1 MSQDLVSINDSNWRW
16 TIDENLKIYIP
27 DESNLGKSLQQF
39 IQLYSTRSRA
49 DRDYWLLDVSSWK
62 SVNDVT
68 EELRELPLDLDDDLF
83 LYSKQQ
89 KDGATISIWEYYEI
103 HPSIPRKLLEYGQWT
118 SGGLS
123 LNKEAK
129 WNRRRDLEVG
139 KVGTSLCNYKFIF
152 K

>member
-27 DESNLGKSLQQF
+27 DESNLGKSLEQF
-39 IQLYSTRSRA
+39 VQLYSTRSRA
-49 DRDYWLLDVSSWK
+49 DREYWLLDVSSWQ

-68 EELRELPLDLDDDLF
+68 KELRDLPLDLDDDLF
-83 LYSKQQ
+83 LFSKL
-89 KDGATISIWEYYEI
+89 KDGSSISIWEFYEI

-123 LNKEAK
+123 LNKEKK
-129 WNRRRDLEVG
+129 WNRRRDLEV
-139 KVGTSLCNYKFIF
+139 SRYPSCFLLLEIQ
-152 K
+152 

>member
-27 DESNLGKSLQQF
+27 DETNLEKSLEQF
-39 IQLYSTRSRA
+39 VQLYSTRSRA
-49 DRDYWLLDVSSWK
+49 DREYWLLDVSSWQ

-68 EELRELPLDLDDDLF
+68 EELRDLPLDLDDDLF
-83 LYSKQQ
+83 LFSKL
-89 KDGATISIWEYYEI
+89 KDGSAISIWEFYEI

-123 LNKEAK
+123 LNKEKK
-129 WNRRRDLEVG
+129 WNRRRDLEVCMYPSCFLLLEIQ
-139 KVGTSLCNYKFIF
+139 SL
-152 K
+152 

>member
-27 DESNLGKSLQQF
+27 DESNLEKSLEQF
-39 IQLYSTRSRA
+39 VQLYSTRSRA
-49 DRDYWLLDVSSWK
+49 DREYWLLDVSSWQ

-68 EELRELPLDLDDDLF
+68 EELRDLPLDLDDDLF
-83 LYSKQQ
+83 LFSKL
-89 KDGATISIWEYYEI
+89 KDGSAISIWEFYEI
-103 HPSIPRKLLEYGQWT
+103 LPSIPRKLLEYGQWT

-123 LNKEAK
+123 LNKEKK

-139 KVGTSLCNYKFIF
+139 TQVFLLLEIQ
-152 K
+152 

>member
-27 DESNLGKSLQQF
+27 DESNLEKSLEQF
-39 IQLYSTRSRA
+39 VQLYSTRSRA
-49 DRDYWLLDVSSWK
+49 DREYWLLDVSSWQ

-68 EELRELPLDLDDDLF
+68 EELRDLPLDLDDDLF
-83 LYSKQQ
+83 IFSKL
-89 KDGATISIWEYYEI
+89 KDGSAISIWEFYEI

-118 SGGLS
+118 SDGLS

-129 WNRRRDLEVG
+129 WTRRRDLEVG
-139 KVGTSLCNYKFIF
+139 T
-152 K
+152 

>member
-27 DESNLGKSLQQF
+27 DESNLEKSLEQF
-39 IQLYSTRSRA
+39 VQLYSTRSRA
-49 DRDYWLLDVSSWK
+49 DREYWLLDVSSWQ

-68 EELRELPLDLDDDLF
+68 KELRDLPLDLDDDLF
-83 LYSKQQ
+83 LFSKL
-89 KDGATISIWEYYEI
+89 KDGSAISIWEFYEI

-123 LNKEAK
+123 LNKEKK

-139 KVGTSLCNYKFIF
+139 TQVCLLLEMQ
-152 K
+152 

>member
-27 DESNLGKSLQQF
+27 DESNLEKSLEQF
-39 IQLYSTRSRA
+39 VQLYSTRSRA
-49 DRDYWLLDVSSWK
+49 DREYWLLDVSSWQ

-68 EELRELPLDLDDDLF
+68 EELRDLPLDLDDDLF
-83 LYSKQQ
+83 LFSKL
-89 KDGATISIWEYYEI
+89 KDGSAISIWEFYEI

-123 LNKEAK
+123 LNKEKK
-129 WNRRRDLEVG
+129 WNRRRDLEVCMYPSCFLLLEIQ
-139 KVGTSLCNYKFIF
+139 SL
-152 K
+152 